1 MMTFLHEESTG
12 LIVNRI
18 EALRF
23 RSLRYVSQG
32 LGPLQ
37 ALVGPNASGKSA
49 FLDVLAFLCDL
60 QRTDLDRAIMGDS
73 PLQIPARAT
82 NPQQLTWMGRGES
95 FELAVE
101 TTIPSEVSQGMQDS
115 EATTCRYEIAV
126 KASEPHGI
134 TKENFWLKPQT
145 EWVARVPAEFPSPPD
160 PPKGIVADPEK
171 RAPAGW
177 RRVMTRKQQDKSVTF
192 RSETSSRSFR
202 LRVRDGKSALECLP
216 AERELFPTAMRFHR
230 MLTEGI
236 RRIALS
242 SDAMRRTSPPK
253 LSHILDADGASLP
266 HVVEAFMHSS
276 PERYEFWL
284 LHVREGL
291 PDIERLSTR
300 LQPWDGHR
308 YLVVHYRNGLEAPA
322 WLVSAGTVRF
332 LALTLIPYLPDPMGP
347 YLIAEPE
354 NGIHPRNIE
363 TVLQS
368 LSSVYDSQV
377 LMATHSPDVVRSAGI
392 DTVLCFCRDD
402 DGGTDIVS
410 GRSHPL
416 LRDWPGDMD
425 IGLLLGSG
433 VLG

>member
-1 MMTFLHEESTG
+1 MTPLQEEPAG

-32 LGPLQ
+32 LGPFQ
-37 ALVGPNASGKSA
+37 VLVGPNASGKSTFLDIPA
-49 FLDVLAFLCDL
+49 FLSDFL
-60 QRTDLDRAIMGDS
+60 RTDIERAIMGDS

-82 NPQQLTWMGRGES
+82 NPQQLTWTGREES

-101 TTIPSEVSQGMQDS
+101 ASVPSALREAMQDS

-126 KASEPHGI
+126 QASEPYGI
-134 TKENFWLKPQT
+134 TKENFWLKPQSK
-145 EWVARVPAEFPSPPD
+145 WIARAPAEFPSPPD
-160 PPKGIVADPEK
+160 PPEWIVTDPEE

-177 RRVMTRKQQDKSVTF
+177 RRVMTRECQDKSATF
-192 RSETSSRSFR
+192 CSETASRSFR
-202 LRVRDGKSALECLP
+202 LRVFDERSALNNLP
-216 AERELFPTAMRFHR
+216 AERELFPTAMWFHR

-276 PERYEFWL
+276 PERYGYWL

-291 PDIERLSTR
+291 PDIERFSTR

-332 LALTLIPYLPDPMGP
+332 LALTILPYLPDPMGP

-354 NGIHPRNIE
+354 NGIHPYNIE

-368 LSSVYDSQV
+368 LSSMYDSQV
-377 LMATHSPDVVRSAGI
+377 LMATHSPAVARSAGV
-392 DTVLCFCRDD
+392 DTVLCFSRDE
-402 DGGTDIVS
+402 DGGTDIVD
-410 GRSHPL
+410 GRSHPRL
-416 LRDWPGDMD
+416 QNWTSETD
-425 IGLLLGSG
+425 IGLLLESG
-433 VLG
+433 ILG